1 MGDTK
6 RLERLHKVEK
16 IPGMYHALKLISEY
30 SFMGCGKDMNEYSGD
45 KGKEIRRKGIRKIS
59 QVWELSDSAEKVLV
73 QEWVEAEAK
82 PLDVKEFVDGSLMIL
97 FEKEAGKSGIV
108 EPKGNGLNDENDS
121 ERRLEDKIDADIK
134 IIVAEEEQ
142 NSEEWKQKCG
152 DLDEKGA
159 TLLSSNMVER
169 GHIYLDVT
177 DIAYERFHK
186 SYKVIR
192 SLRDILGIQKR
203 DIRRG
208 APQSINDERALVVA
222 SLDRDGVGR
231 KAIANHLGFKI
242 YSRDNP
248 SGSYP
253 LVHKYVKV
261 GKGLLRKL
269 NELEDYLKEI
279 TGIEGENTW
288 RTPVVTESRRNSES

>member
-45 KGKEIRRKGIRKIS
+45 KGKGIRRKGVRKIS
-59 QVWELSDSAEKVLV
+59 QVWELSDSAEKLLV

-82 PLDVKEFVDGSLMIL
+82 PLVVEEFDDGGFTIL
-97 FEKEAGKSGIV
+97 FEEEAVRAGIV
-108 EPKGNGLNDENDS
+108 EPKGKGLNDENHN
-121 ERRLEDKIDADIK
+121 ERRLEDKVDVDIK
-134 IIVAEEEQ
+134 IIVAEEGQ

-152 DLDEKGA
+152 GLDENGA
-159 TLLSSNMVER
+159 TVLPLNMVER

-177 DIAYERFHK
+177 DIAYETFHK
-186 SYKVIR
+186 SYNVIR

-203 DIRRG
+203 DVKRG
-208 APQSINDERALVVA
+208 APQSINDERALMVA
-222 SLDRDGVGR
+222 ALDRDGVGR
-231 KAIANHLGFKI
+231 KAIAKFLCFKI
-242 YSRDNP
+242 YSEDNP

-261 GKGLLRKL
+261 GRELLSKL

-279 TGIEGENTW
+279 TGIKGENTW
-288 RTPVVTESRRNSES
+288 RTPVVTESRKSSES